1 MQKVSNEKYKNKLKL
16 ENQKSM
22 KTSLRLSLRVIT
34 EQRAL
39 RTNVYYNTKINSK
52 AFAIPILTASGLY

>member
-1 MQKVSNEKYKNKLKL
+1 MQKVSNEKYRNKLKL

-39 RTNVYYNTKINSK
+39 RTNVYYKTKINSK
-52 AFAIPILTASGLY
+52 AFAIPILVCID